1 MLALHDAVDL
11 GDVDTLVKTSVYVGQ
26 VLVDLQDH
34 DVRIPQDPFGNSCRA
49 GEVEVAVPVHRSGA
63 HHRDVDIQEVAVIG
77 HHISEDHRDI
87 IAQASVAE
95 LSLVSGAVPAV
106 VYKVFPQGVAFRN
119 LDRAKSQIAAD
130 FDIGQLIAAG
140 GQRLVEKSRETD
152 IGAVVNSVAALYI
165 ADGLFR
171 SLQFAAVFV
180 VIIYMGLRSF
190 SYRVHIN
197 WTGLLFLGQ

>member
-1 MLALHDAVDL
+1 MPALHDAVDL

-34 DVRIPQDPFGNSCRA
+34 DVRIPQDPFGNAGCA

-130 FDIGQLIAAG
+130 FDIGQLIAAC

-152 IGAVVNSVAALYI
+152 IGAVVNPVAALYA

-171 SLQFAAVFV
+171 SL
-180 VIIYMGLRSF
+180 
-190 SYRVHIN
+190 
-197 WTGLLFLGQ
+197 